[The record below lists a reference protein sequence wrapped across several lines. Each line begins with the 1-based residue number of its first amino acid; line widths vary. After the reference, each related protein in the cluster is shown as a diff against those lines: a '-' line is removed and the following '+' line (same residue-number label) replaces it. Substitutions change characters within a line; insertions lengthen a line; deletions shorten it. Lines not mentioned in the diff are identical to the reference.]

1 MDNKKIETYKDLAIS
16 AGLLVMLVMAAMPL
30 LNINEEWMRWVY
42 AAGAALVLV
51 VRLTQRYKGKN
62 LRIRRLYVMQV
73 MAAVMFCL
81 SAFLTYY
88 STGTTDWIAFLMAGS
103 VLQIYAAFMIDKE
116 KEKEAKA
123 SKNE

>member
-16 AGLLVMLVMAAMPL
+16 AGLLIMLVMAVMPL

-51 VRLTQRYKGKN
+51 VRLSQRYKGKN

-103 VLQIYAAFMIDKE
+103 VLQIYASFVIDKE
-116 KEKEAKA
+116 KEKEQKA

>member
-88 STGTTDWIAFLMAGS
+88 SAGTTDWIAFLMAGS

-116 KEKEAKA
+116 KEKAAKA

>member
-16 AGLLVMLVMAAMPL
+16 AGLLIMLVMAVMPL

-103 VLQIYAAFMIDKE
+103 VLQIYASFVIDKE
-116 KEKEAKA
+116 KEKEQKA